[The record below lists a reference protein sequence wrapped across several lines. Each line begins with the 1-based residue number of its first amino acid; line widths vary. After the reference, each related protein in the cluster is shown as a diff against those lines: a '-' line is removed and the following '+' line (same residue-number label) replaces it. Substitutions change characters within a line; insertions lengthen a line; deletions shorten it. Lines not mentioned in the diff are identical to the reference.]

1 MEVTFTV
8 TDPDIIAYINN
19 ITTDRDK
26 ILSDAMCIGIKCM
39 ENIKLDT
46 SSYSDNIIKHFD
58 NSNEEIKEMINGVF
72 LGMKTPAK
80 KGAVGENVSATQISR
95 FYPPFDVNVVS
106 SEGKQGDI
114 HVLTITRGNHKIMVE
129 NKVYDKNVNLVE
141 VDKFKRDMV
150 HSNFKYGIFHSATS
164 GIVGKKNNIEWE
176 EYKGKILVY
185 VSNMG
190 LPGAGCILGIEL
202 MLALINADVL
212 NNTHNFFYENFEL
225 SKYQEIIKLSI
236 DNIKE
241 IGDKFI
247 KFTEIIKEEEAKSIK
262 SWNRLKEQSFDISCE
277 YNRTIKDILKDIDIN
292 IVKKQIVDF
301 HIDEFIN
308 SIDET
313 KLKTIY
319 TQLIHMIEQSSNTQY
334 TIDRI
339 DDDLLLINKD
349 NEDNKYIIKKKRKY
363 CEIRCPINNDCDEVV
378 YNRKFSK
385 ATNSEIIIEIKES
398 NCDLFDY
405 VKKKLNL

>member
-1 MEVTFTV
+1 
-8 TDPDIIAYINN
+8 
-19 ITTDRDK
+19 
-26 ILSDAMCIGIKCM
+26 
-39 ENIKLDT
+39 
-46 SSYSDNIIKHFD
+46 
-58 NSNEEIKEMINGVF
+58 
-72 LGMKTPAK
+72 
-80 KGAVGENVSATQISR
+80 
-95 FYPPFDVNVVS
+95 
-106 SEGKQGDI
+106 
-114 HVLTITRGNHKIMVE
+114 
-129 NKVYDKNVNLVE
+129 
-141 VDKFKRDMV
+141 
-150 HSNFKYGIFHSATS
+150 
-164 GIVGKKNNIEWE
+164 
-176 EYKGKILVY
+176 
-185 VSNMG
+185 MG

-212 NNTHNFFYENFEL
+212 NNTHNYFYENFEL

-236 DNIKE
+236 DNVKE

-247 KFTEIIKEEEAKSIK
+247 TFTEIIKEEEAKSIK

-308 SIDET
+308 SIDDI

-319 TQLIHMIEQSSNTQY
+319 TKLIHMIEQSSITQY

-349 NEDNKYIIKKKRKY
+349 NEENKYIVKKFKKK
-363 CEIRCPINNDCDEVV
+363 CEIRCPIDNNCDEVV